1 MTAKKRVMIETD
13 ALILGLSEGLRPV
26 RRLRPPGMRAASWLC
41 VIGVLA
47 LILVL
52 GFADMPVFAHR
63 ASQPMMASE
72 LAGTLLTGILA
83 VWASFELSLPDRSFA
98 WVFLPLPSLVLWIGC
113 GSYSCWRQWL
123 VRGPEGYALG
133 ESPVCFAWIVG
144 FGAPLA
150 ISLFILLRRSR
161 PLSPAPVAAMSGLG
175 VASIAAFL
183 LQFFHPFDVTF
194 IDLGFHLAAVGAVIL
209 LARAAAERGL
219 GDRMR
224 IHHGGAEST
233 KT

>member
-1 MTAKKRVMIETD
+1 MIETD

-26 RRLRPPGMRAASWLC
+26 KRLRAPGLRAASWLC
-41 VIGVLA
+41 GIAALS

-52 GFADMPVFAHR
+52 GFANLPLFAHR
-63 ASQPMMASE
+63 ASQPMMAAE

-83 VWASFELSLPDRSFA
+83 IWAAFALSLPDRAFA
-98 WVFLPLPSLVLWIGC
+98 WIYLPLPSLALWIGSS
-113 GSYSCWRQWL
+113 SYTCWRQWL
-123 VRGPEGYALG
+123 VHGPEGYALG

-144 FGAPLA
+144 FGVPLA
-150 ISLFILLRRSR
+150 ISLFILLRQSR

-194 IDLGFHLAAVGAVIL
+194 IDLGFHLAAVCAVIL

-219 GDRMR
+219 GDRT
-224 IHHGGAEST
+224 G
-233 KT
+233 